1 MRLKLTNRFAI
12 YIGGILLAGI
22 LSLIVYDIYS
32 SSVLLRDIGRNEAGE
47 FLNTVSDELFT
58 AMLSGKGRAGN
69 LAVIDRFKK
78 LPGVDDLRI
87 IHGPS
92 LDKQYGI
99 EEGEI
104 PVDAMDRKALEGTP
118 AFGLE
123 YRDGHKAARL
133 VMPITMKEDCTGC
146 HISHPG
152 QVNGALSASI
162 SLGKFEGVIAGH
174 TRKFIYWG
182 GGILA
187 LTSIAALVLTRKRLL
202 EPLDKLKEAALAIA
216 AGDLG
221 FRVGLKTGDEI
232 EELGMA
238 FDEMAESLSE
248 ATERLKYLNER
259 HSRLVQSAADAI
271 VLKDIGTKMIVEANP
286 AAAVLTGY
294 PVEELLDLPSER
306 LYQPGRQEEYRAVFK
321 RWVHD
326 GKGYLHGGAII
337 KKDGF
342 EVPIEIAASVLTLD
356 GRPMMQEIWR
366 DLTERKGFEDTIR
379 RQVAELEGT
388 VKERTLE
395 LNNSLKELGEA
406 YGKLKESEQKLI
418 ESAKLV
424 SLGEMGAGIAH
435 ELNSPIA
442 GILSITE
449 ALIKR
454 TAEDHPN
461 RHLLMKVREAAVRS
475 KYIIMDMLTYA
486 RPAKGAF
493 APMYLNETVKATLA
507 LFASE
512 INVGAITIVADYDP
526 ALPEVFGNQGQMM
539 QVILNIIKNARDAAG
554 PGGTIFISTKTV
566 RDGYGEFS
574 AVEVRDTGPGIRDDV
589 RDRIF
594 DPFFTTKEKGGGLNI
609 GLGLS
614 IARSVVIEHGGRI
627 EAFNGE
633 GGGAVFRI
641 HIPAYK
647 KGLTGL
653 S

>member
-1 MRLKLTNRFAI
+1 MRLKLTNRFAF

-22 LSLIVYDIYS
+22 LSLIAYDIYS
-32 SSVLLRDIGRNEAGE
+32 GSMLLKDIGRNEASQ
-47 FLNTVSDELFT
+47 FLNTVSEEMFVS
-58 AMLSGKGRAGN
+58 MRSGSGRAGN
-69 LAVIDRFKK
+69 RAVIERFKK
-78 LPGVDDLRI
+78 LSGVEDLRI
-87 IHGPS
+87 IHGAS

-99 EEGEI
+99 EESEI

-118 AFGLE
+118 AFSLE
-123 YRDGHKAARL
+123 YRDGHRAARL

-146 HISHPG
+146 HISRPG
-152 QVNGALSASI
+152 QVNGALSVSL
-162 SLGKFEGVIAGH
+162 SLGKYEGVIAGH

-187 LTSIAALVLTRKRLL
+187 IASIAALMLVRKRLL
-202 EPLDKLKEAALAIA
+202 EPMDKLKEAALAIA
-216 AGDLG
+216 DGDMDH
-221 FRVGLKTGDEI
+221 RVRLKTGDEI
-232 EELGMA
+232 EDLGRA

-248 ATERLKYLNER
+248 ATERLEYLNER
-259 HSRLVQSAADAI
+259 HSKLVQSAADAI
-271 VLKDIGTKMIVEANP
+271 VLKDIGTKMIVDANP
-286 AAAVLTGY
+286 AASVLTGY
-294 PVEELLDLPSER
+294 SVDELANMPSER
-306 LYQPGRQEEYRAVFK
+306 LYPPGRLEEYREGFK

-326 GKGYLHGGAII
+326 GKGYLHGGAVI

-366 DLTERKGFEDTIR
+366 DLSERKGFEDTIR
-379 RQVAELEGT
+379 RHVVELQET

-406 YGKLKESEQKLI
+406 YRKLKESEQKLI
-418 ESAKLV
+418 EAAKLA

-449 ALIKR
+449 ALLKR

-486 RPAKGAF
+486 RPSKGAF
-493 APMYLNETVKATLA
+493 APMYLNETVKATLG

-512 INVGAITIVADYDP
+512 INVGAITIVADYEP
-526 ALPEVFGNQGQMM
+526 GLPEVFGNQGQMM
-539 QVILNIIKNARDAAG
+539 QVLMNIIKNARDAVG
-554 PGGTIFISTKTV
+554 SGGTIFISTKSVKDV
-566 RDGYGEFS
+566 RGEFS
-574 AVEVRDTGPGIRDDV
+574 AIEVRDTGPGIREEV
-589 RDRIF
+589 RDKIF

-614 IARSVVIEHGGRI
+614 ITRSIVNEHGGSI
-627 EAFNGE
+627 EARNGE

-641 HIPAYK
+641 RIPVYK
-647 KGLTGL
+647 KGLTVP

>member
-1 MRLKLTNRFAI
+1 MRLKLTNRFAL

-22 LSLIVYDIYS
+22 LSLLAYDIHS
-32 SSVLLRDIGRNEAGE
+32 DSVLLRDIGRNETRE
-47 FLNTVSDELFT
+47 FLNTVSEELFIS
-58 AMLSGKGRAGN
+58 MRSGEGRAGN
-69 LAVIDRFKK
+69 RAVIERFKK
-78 LPGVDDLRI
+78 LSAVDDLRI

-92 LDKQYGI
+92 LDKQFGI
-99 EEGEI
+99 EDGET
-104 PVDAMDRKALEGTP
+104 PVDDMDRKAIEGVP
-118 AFGLE
+118 AFSIVQTGS
-123 YRDGHKAARL
+123 HKSARL

-152 QVNGALSASI
+152 QVNGALSVSL
-162 SLGKFEGVIAGH
+162 SLGKYEGVIAAH

-187 LTSIAALVLTRKRLL
+187 LTSIAALVLVRRRLL
-202 EPLDKLKEAALAIA
+202 APMDKLKEAALAIA
-216 AGDLG
+216 GG
-221 FRVGLKTGDEI
+221 YMGHRVGLKTGDEI
-232 EELGMA
+232 EDLGMA

-259 HSRLVQSAADAI
+259 HSKLVQSAADAI
-271 VLKDIGTKMIVEANP
+271 VLKDIGTKMIVDANP
-286 AAAVLTGY
+286 AASVLTGY
-294 PVEELLDLPSER
+294 AVEELADTPSER
-306 LYQPGRQEEYRAVFK
+306 LYPPGRQEEYREVFK

-326 GKGYLHGGAII
+326 GKGYLHGGAIV

-366 DLTERKGFEDTIR
+366 DLSERKGFEDTIR
-379 RQVAELEGT
+379 RHVVELQET
-388 VKERTLE
+388 VRERTLE
-395 LNNSLKELGEA
+395 LNNSLKELNEA

-418 ESAKLV
+418 EAAKLV

-454 TAEDHPN
+454 TPDDHPN
-461 RHLLMKVREAAVRS
+461 RHLLLKVREAAVRS

-486 RPAKGAF
+486 RPSKGAYG
-493 APMYLNETVKATLA
+493 PMYLNETVKATLG

-512 INVGAITIVADYDP
+512 LNVGAITIVADYEP

-539 QVILNIIKNARDAAG
+539 QVLLNIIKNARDAVG
-554 PGGTIFISTKTV
+554 PGGTIFISTRTV
-566 RDGYGEFS
+566 KDGGREFS
-574 AVEVRDTGPGIRDDV
+574 VVEVRDTGPGIKDDV

-609 GLGLS
+609 GLGLP
-614 IARSVVIEHGGRI
+614 IARSIVNEHGGYI
-627 EAFNGE
+627 EAFNGV

-641 HIPAYK
+641 RIPVYK
-647 KGLTGL
+647 KGLTAT

>member
-1 MRLKLTNRFAI
+1 MF
-12 YIGGILLAGI
+12 
-22 LSLIVYDIYS
+22 
-32 SSVLLRDIGRNEAGE
+32 
-47 FLNTVSDELFT
+47 
-58 AMLSGKGRAGN
+58 SGKGRAGN
-69 LAVIDRFKK
+69 QAVIDRLKK
-78 LPGVDDLRI
+78 LPGVDELRI

-92 LDKQYGI
+92 LDRQYGI

-104 PVDAMDRKALEGTP
+104 PVDAMDRQALEGTP
-118 AFGLE
+118 AFDLE
-123 YRDGHKAARL
+123 YRDGHRAARL
-133 VMPITMKEDCTGC
+133 VMPVTMRQDCIGC
-146 HISHPG
+146 HISLPG

-162 SLGKFEGVIAGH
+162 SLDKFEGVIAGH

-187 LTSIAALVLTRKRLL
+187 LTSIAAFFLTRKRLL
-202 EPLDKLKEAALAIA
+202 EPMDKLKEAALAIA
-216 AGDLG
+216 DGDMDH
-221 FRVGLKTGDEI
+221 RVRLKTGDEI

-248 ATERLKYLNER
+248 ATSRLEYLNER
-259 HSRLVQSAADAI
+259 HSKLVQSAADAI

-356 GRPMMQEIWR
+356 NRPMMQEIWR
-366 DLTERKGFEDTIR
+366 DLTERKSFEDTIR

-406 YGKLKESEQKLI
+406 YGKLKESEQRLI

-526 ALPEVFGNQGQMM
+526 ARPRSGNQGQMI
-539 QVILNIIKNARDAAG
+539 QV
-554 PGGTIFISTKTV
+554 
-566 RDGYGEFS
+566 Y
-574 AVEVRDTGPGIRDDV
+574 
-589 RDRIF
+589 
-594 DPFFTTKEKGGGLNI
+594 
-609 GLGLS
+609 
-614 IARSVVIEHGGRI
+614 
-627 EAFNGE
+627 
-633 GGGAVFRI
+633 
-641 HIPAYK
+641 
-647 KGLTGL
+647 
-653 S
+653 